1 MFRHGH
7 VASWFPMTLAVI
19 GSIALLVGI
28 FVAVLSIPRVV
39 TAGHPSSNLPLQ
51 GALYIGTNTC
61 FTCHGDKPL
70 DWSAALYAQMVAVPS
85 EKPQVIAN
93 LKAGEQVQQIDAG
106 EIVDAYTTQDEDRS
120 TNNSFQQN
128 YVIQTEDG
136 LVVHPSLRTTRETSS
151 EDSFTKCS
159 ICHVQDSNR
168 QGLNTVDL
176 DGAPQPDVITMTG
189 TITDRSGTNKDIF

>member
-1 MFRHGH
+1 
-7 VASWFPMTLAVI
+7 MTLAVI

-39 TAGHPSSNLPLQ
+39 SAVHPSSNLPLQ

-70 DWSAALYAQMVAVPS
+70 DWSATLYAQMVAVPS
-85 EKPQVIAN
+85 EKPQAIAN

-106 EIVDAYTTQDEDRS
+106 EIVDAYTTQDEDRAK
-120 TNNSFQQN
+120 TNSFQQN

-136 LVVHPSLRTTRETSS
+136 YVVHPSLRTTRETSL

-159 ICHVQDSNR
+159 ICHTQDSNR
-168 QGLNTVDL
+168 QGFDTVDL
-176 DGAPQPDVITMTG
+176 DGAPRSEKVTMTLV
-189 TITDRSGTNKDIF
+189 TIYRSGIDKDLF

>member
-1 MFRHGH
+1 MLRHGH

-39 TAGHPSSNLPLQ
+39 AAVHPSSNLPLQ

-70 DWSAALYAQMVAVPS
+70 DWSATLYAQMVAVPS
-85 EKPQVIAN
+85 EKPQAIAN
-93 LKAGEQVQQIDAG
+93 LKAGEQVQQIDAS
-106 EIVDAYTTQDEDRS
+106 EIVDAYTTQDEDQAKH
-120 TNNSFQQN
+120 NSFQQN

-136 LVVHPSLRTTRETSS
+136 FVVHPSLRTTRETSS

-168 QGLNTVDL
+168 QGFDTVDL
-176 DGAPQPDVITMTG
+176 DGAPQPDNITT
-189 TITDRSGTNKDIF
+189 TAAITYRSVMNKDLF